1 MIFFGTQDALALHL
15 AEFVGEGAAVD
26 PQIICQLLA
35 VKGDVELV
43 VALFLCKKRQI
54 ACRGWSWARCGGC
67 GGTYAGSFVRKW
79 QADCLRGRG
88 GCSRTSD
95 RDLG

>member
-1 MIFFGTQDALALHL
+1 MIFFGTQDAFTLHL

-35 VKGDVELV
+35 VKGDVELRSCP
-43 VALFLCKKRQI
+43 LLCKKRQI
-54 ACRGWSWARCGGC
+54 GQEPAADGLGRGVEEC

-79 QADCLRGRG
+79 QADC
-88 GCSRTSD
+88 
-95 RDLG
+95 

>member
-54 ACRGWSWARCGGC
+54 GQKPA
-67 GGTYAGSFVRKW
+67 
-79 QADCLRGRG
+79 ADGLGRG
-88 GCSRTSD
+88 VEDVAGHMQV
-95 RDLG
+95 LL

>member
-43 VALFLCKKRQI
+43 VALFLCKKSAPMMGRRTENGI
-54 ACRGWSWARCGGC
+54 KKSACWRPFYCIFWAF
-67 GGTYAGSFVRKW
+67 A
-79 QADCLRGRG
+79 
-88 GCSRTSD
+88 
-95 RDLG
+95 